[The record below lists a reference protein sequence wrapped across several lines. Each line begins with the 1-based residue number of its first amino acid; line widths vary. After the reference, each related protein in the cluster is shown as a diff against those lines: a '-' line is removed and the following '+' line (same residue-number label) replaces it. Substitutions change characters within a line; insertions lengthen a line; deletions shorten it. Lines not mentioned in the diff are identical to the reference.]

1 MIYLIKNLSTTYTI
15 VSSSLSD
22 LPLDDTY
29 NMNNGTFD
37 IKDKVFAN
45 IMYMPTSA
53 IAGITIE
60 QNLLSTVDMLYES
73 NREQILLQNKNKF
86 IIAIIQFKPDNTKDV
101 LYANSYLNLL
111 KDSVEYNKLQDS
123 PWLHYEILN
132 YHTGKFEVHIKRD
145 DAIEKLNQYMNE
157 FAVEYRPNIVKEFI
171 TKEQFLEYIK

>member
-1 MIYLIKNLSTTYTI
+1 
-15 VSSSLSD
+15 
-22 LPLDDTY
+22 
-29 NMNNGTFD
+29 MNNGTFD

-73 NREQILLQNKNKF
+73 NREQILSQNKNKC
-86 IIAIIQFKPDNTKDV
+86 IIAMIQFNPDNTKDV

-111 KDSVEYNKLQDS
+111 KDSTEYNKLQDS
-123 PWLHYEILN
+123 PWHHYEILN

-145 DAIEKLNQYMNE
+145 DAIQKLNQYINE
-157 FAVEYRPNIVKEFI
+157 FVVEYRPNIVKEFS